1 MTSWNRTETN
11 IMDDSHITQPETQTA
26 IRTLIVAGYSIEDSD
41 RQPQHI
47 EILCKRTDILGA
59 SILYL
64 IAVTDAGEFSE
75 AEINGILRSALNQG
89 RIPVIVTPGPGDRT
103 ISWEDFTELLGGAVP
118 SWQALSSEY
127 DQALI
132 TAAKNQLPTG
142 VPERKAWLIF
152 EDLVGSGLEFLFGRR
167 VIRLGGR
174 LSGRRV
180 SDMLA
185 QIPSG
190 PILVV
195 DTKAYADGFDVT
207 WPALRP
213 LVEYVE
219 VQHDRQ
225 SGHVDLLG
233 ALISSSDFKQ
243 DDARLFELCLEFRAE
258 TRVPLSFIDAD
269 VLAATINLFRE
280 KPDVRNGIRWKQVF
294 KGGRIHL
301 SIIEKELQAV
311 NDERV
316 RKGV

>member
-1 MTSWNRTETN
+1 MVDNSYKTSPQ
-11 IMDDSHITQPETQTA
+11 TQVA
-26 IRTLIVAGYSIEDSD
+26 IRTLIVAGYSIEGGD
-41 RQPQHI
+41 RRPQHI

-59 SILYL
+59 SIPYL
-64 IAVTDAGEFSE
+64 IAVTDVDEFSE
-75 AEINGILRSALNQG
+75 SEINRILRSALNQS
-89 RIPVIVTPGPGDRT
+89 RIPVIVTPELGEGT

-132 TAAKNQLPTG
+132 TAAKNQLPAG
-142 VPERKAWLIF
+142 VSERKAWLIF
-152 EDLVGSGLEFLFGRR
+152 EDLVASGLEFIFGRR

-185 QIPSG
+185 QIPKG

-195 DTKAYADGFDVT
+195 DTKAYANGFDVT
-207 WPALRP
+207 WPELRP
-213 LVEYVE
+213 LVEYVK

-225 SGHVDLLG
+225 HGHVDLLG

-243 DDARLFELCLEFRAE
+243 DDARLSELCLEFRAE
-258 TRVPLSFIDAD
+258 TGVPLSFIDAD

-280 KPDVRNGIRWKQVF
+280 KPEVRNGIRWNQVF
-294 KGGRIHL
+294 KGGRIRL
-301 SIIEKELQAV
+301 GIIKKEMQAV
-311 NDERV
+311 NDGRV